1 MPSSEIS
8 STFRVLV
15 FCKIAVI
22 SVAVADFL
30 DFVALLTQNDK
41 FLFRSFWRTLRLI
54 EARKSLAVVLDTARR
69 EPLETLIRHRQKIQ
83 VLGKSVNL
91 RDLVKK
97 LSLYTLGIYL
107 VIDKY
112 QRGFEKVFS

>member
-1 MPSSEIS
+1 M
-8 STFRVLV
+8 
-15 FCKIAVI
+15 
-22 SVAVADFL
+22 
-30 DFVALLTQNDK
+30 
-41 FLFRSFWRTLRLI
+41 
-54 EARKSLAVVLDTARR
+54 VLDTARR

-91 RDLVKK
+91 RDFGKKK

-112 QRGFEKVFS
+112 QRGFEKVF

>member
-1 MPSSEIS
+1 M
-8 STFRVLV
+8 
-15 FCKIAVI
+15 
-22 SVAVADFL
+22 AVADFL

-91 RDLVKK
+91 RDFGKKNFLYILLVF
-97 LSLYTLGIYL
+97 I
-107 VIDKY
+107 
-112 QRGFEKVFS
+112 